1 MINYEKQYNNKNNT
15 CYADDYVDYDPA
27 MTVSKNT
34 YVNEDY
40 LQNDTQTKTSTADF
54 EEMISTASAGASTAQ
69 TDLYPS
75 PTTMQFVGSKED
87 RRYIYEDFSDADV
100 SVDEDDE
107 SAYKINTKGKVMIA
121 VYALVVLTIFALII
135 MNTRLIKNM
144 NESINEQEMRI
155 EALMQEQQAL
165 QAQYQFVSSDEEV
178 LRKAAE
184 MGMVR
189 G

>member
-34 YVNEDY
+34 YVDEDY
-40 LQNDTQTKTSTADF
+40 LQNSTQTKTSTADF
-54 EEMISTASAGASTAQ
+54 EEMISTASADMSQ

-75 PTTMQFVGSKED
+75 PTTMQFAGNKD

-100 SVDEDDE
+100 SVDEEDE

-155 EALMQEQQAL
+155 ETLMQEQEAL
-165 QAQYQFVSSDEEV
+165 QAQYEFVSSDEEV
-178 LRKAAE
+178 LRKAGE

-189 G
+189 A

>member
-34 YVNEDY
+34 YVDEDY
-40 LQNDTQTKTSTADF
+40 LQTETKTSTADF
-54 EEMISTASAGASTAQ
+54 EEMISTASAGATGTQ

-75 PTTMQFVGSKED
+75 PTTMQFVGNKD
-87 RRYIYEDFSDADV
+87 RRYIYEDFSDVEA
-100 SVDEDDE
+100 SVDEEDE

-144 NESINEQEMRI
+144 NESISEQEMRI
-155 EALMQEQQAL
+155 ETLMEENQAL
-165 QAQYQFVSSDEEV
+165 QAQYDFVSSDEEV

>member
-34 YVNEDY
+34 YTNEDY
-40 LQNDTQTKTSTADF
+40 LRGNTQTKTSTADF
-54 EEMISTASAGASTAQ
+54 EEMISSASATSKATQ

-75 PTTMQFVGSKED
+75 STTMQFVGNKD
-87 RRYIYEDFSDADV
+87 RRYMYEDFSDADV
-100 SVDEDDE
+100 DVDEEDE

-155 EALMQEQQAL
+155 ESLMEENQAL
-165 QAQYQFVSSDEEV
+165 QAQYEFVSSDDEV
-178 LRKAAE
+178 LRKAEE